1 MVYNVFGQYYIFVLF
16 LTVCEVYAAFM
27 FYMNLEIIAR
37 IVKWTSYF
45 KSTVIKAK
53 FQYRLFLILNTLI
66 QSVHESKYIGYY
78 WKRQYLIRIC
88 TIIGYKWKWKSH
100 SNVAAKADIT
110 YNEIYKWEITSYNGM
125 PSFVK
130 RI

>member
-53 FQYRLFLILNTLI
+53 FQYRLFLILNT
-66 QSVHESKYIGYY
+66 
-78 WKRQYLIRIC
+78 
-88 TIIGYKWKWKSH
+88 
-100 SNVAAKADIT
+100 
-110 YNEIYKWEITSYNGM
+110 
-125 PSFVK
+125 
-130 RI
+130 